1 MRNPLTKYQKKTL
14 YKKLRHLDTIPGINS
29 GGCAIVASHLQDYLK
44 REFGVSYEVYYFFE
58 DIDNIFQNR
67 SYNNLL
73 NGVPDSCCHAMV
85 KIGSRYFDTKCG
97 VTGKG
102 HSKADLEE
110 FGLTAMLEI
119 PKDLLLKSI
128 KKGKWNR
135 IFHRKTGIPRIK
147 AILG

>member
-1 MRNPLTKYQKKTL
+1 MRNPLTKSQKKTL
-14 YKKLRHLDTIPGINS
+14 YKKLYRLDIIPGINS

-44 REFGVSYEVYYFFE
+44 RKFGVSSKVYYFFE
-58 DIDNIFQNR
+58 DIDDIFQNI
-67 SYNNLL
+67 SYNSLL
-73 NGVPDSCCHAMV
+73 NGDPASCCHAMV
-85 KIGSRYFDTKCG
+85 KIGSRYFDTECG

-110 FGLTAMLEI
+110 FGLTTMLEI

-128 KKGKWNR
+128 KKGNWNI